1 MATPHCLHD
10 PGGERC
16 ETGLIPLIDGEND
29 IFQNGGLWKRGEG
42 GRGGG
47 GGGRRLVAGSKGEAA
62 GTVNGDLQESIE
74 D

>member
-1 MATPHCLHD
+1 MATLHCLHD

-16 ETGLIPLIDGEND
+16 ETGLIPLIDGESD
-29 IFQNGGLWKRGEG
+29 IVQNGVLS
-42 GRGGG
+42 GGG
-47 GGGRRLVAGSKGEAA
+47 ETEGEKEGRGRRLVAGSKGEAA